1 MHALLQDFRYAF
13 RMLAK
18 QPAFTAIAV
27 LTLALGIGA
36 STVIFS
42 VVNAVLL
49 RPLPYPH
56 SEQLILLRERLTG
69 PNGFESGSVSY
80 PNYLDWRA
88 EQRSFTD
95 LALVRA
101 EGVNLSATD
110 AAAPPER
117 IRAAR
122 VTANY
127 LSILQVPPHLGRD
140 FGAKDDQPGAVKVA
154 LISERLWRNR
164 FGALPLA
171 LGQRL
176 NVDGVSREIV
186 GVVPE
191 CVCFPRNCDI
201 FLPLADL
208 RADHDLLS
216 RGNREAFSCLGRLKP
231 DSTLKQASAELDTIA
246 NDLTRRYPDSNTGR
260 QISAKLLLEFSVG
273 EYRHLLY
280 LLLAAV
286 GCVLLIACANV
297 ANLQLARGIARGREL
312 AVRAALGASRWH
324 LARQVLVETGVIAVL
339 GGCFAALIALWSL
352 DTIRAIAPAT
362 VPRFQETDIDPSVL
376 LFTTG
381 VVIIAALLV
390 GIWPAL
396 RVSNDVSMAKEL
408 HDNGARGSD
417 GMQRQRARAVL
428 VVTQV
433 ALAVVLLAAA
443 GLILKSF
450 WQAEKVPLGFNA
462 RGILTMSIGLP
473 AARYDAP
480 GKIAQFCDQ
489 LIGRVKA
496 IPGVTAAAVCSNA
509 PFDSNE
515 WDSSFHIT
523 GTPVD
528 LPGREPVS
536 AMSVVSPDYFRVLE
550 MPILRGRTLNSEDI
564 GRRQLVMII
573 DEKAAQRFFPG
584 RDPIGKQIDD
594 PVTIGEPNEN
604 RTAEADMELARADG
618 APITI
623 IGVVG
628 HTRQSAPG
636 ERLEARNLPMMYFAT
651 AQFPKNEEKL
661 MVRAS
666 PAQDPHAL
674 ANTIR
679 REIAAL
685 DPEQAVSDV
694 ATMQE
699 NIADSL
705 ASRRLSMILLGVFAG
720 LALCLASIG
729 LYGVMALSV
738 TQRTRELG
746 IRLALGA
753 GRADVFRLV
762 LGHGMLMVGIGLGF
776 GLIIAASTGRGLASL
791 LYNVSVWDPP
801 ALFSAII
808 ALTVVALV
816 ACWLPAR
823 RATRVDPI
831 VALRSE

>member
-1 MHALLQDFRYAF
+1 MHAVLQDFRYAF

-36 STVIFS
+36 NTAIFS

-49 RPLPYPH
+49 RPLPYPQ

-88 EQRSFTD
+88 EQRSFID

-101 EGVNLSATD
+101 EGVNLSASD
-110 AAAPPER
+110 AASPPER

-127 LSILQVPPHLGRD
+127 LSILQVAPRLGHD
-140 FGAKDDQPGAVKVA
+140 FVAKDDQPGAAKVA

-164 FGALPLA
+164 FGALPLV

-176 NVDGVSREIV
+176 NIDGVPREIV
-186 GVVPE
+186 GVVPGR
-191 CVCFPRNCDI
+191 VRFPRNCDI

-216 RGNREAFSCLGRLKP
+216 RGNHESFSCLGRLKSG
-231 DSTLKQASAELDTIA
+231 STLKQASAELDTIA
-246 NDLTRRYPDSNTGR
+246 NDLARRYPDSNTGR
-260 QISAKLLLEFSVG
+260 QVSAKLLLEFAVG
-273 EYRHLLY
+273 EYRYLLY

-297 ANLQLARGIARGREL
+297 ANLQLARGIARGKEL
-312 AVRAALGASRWH
+312 AVRAALGAGRWH
-324 LARQVLVETGVIAVL
+324 LARQVLVETGVIAIL
-339 GGCFAALIALWSL
+339 GGCLAALLALWSL
-352 DTIRAIAPAT
+352 DTIRAIAPAS
-362 VPRFQETDIDPSVL
+362 VPRFQETDVDPMVL

-381 VVIIAALLV
+381 VVVIAAFLV

-396 RVSNDVSMAKEL
+396 RVSNNVLMANDL

-417 GMQRQRARAVL
+417 GVQRQRARAVL
-428 VVTQV
+428 VVAQV
-433 ALAVVLLAAA
+433 ALAVVLLATA
-443 GLILKSF
+443 GLTLKSF
-450 WQAEKVPLGFNA
+450 WQAEQVPLGFNP
-462 RGILTMSIGLP
+462 RGVLTMSIALP
-473 AARYDAP
+473 AARYEVP
-480 GKIAQFCDQ
+480 SKIAQFCEQ
-489 LIGRVKA
+489 LIERVKA
-496 IPGVTAAAVCSNA
+496 IPGVTTAVVCSNA
-509 PFDSNE
+509 PFDTNE

-523 GTPVD
+523 GTPAD
-528 LPGREPVS
+528 PPGREPVS
-536 AMSVVSPDYFRVLE
+536 AMSIVSPDYFRVLE
-550 MPILRGRTLNSEDI
+550 VPILRGRTFNSQDMAQ
-564 GRRQLVMII
+564 RQLVMII

-584 RDPIGKQIDD
+584 QDPIGKQIDD
-594 PVTIGEPNEN
+594 PVTIGEPNQN
-604 RTAEADMELARADG
+604 G
-618 APITI
+618 APITVV
-623 IGVVG
+623 GVVG

-636 ERLEARNLPMMYFAT
+636 ERMDARNLSMMYFAT
-651 AQFPKNEEKL
+651 AQFPKNEQKL
-661 MVRAS
+661 MVRATS
-666 PAQDPHAL
+666 AQDPHAL
-674 ANTIR
+674 VNAIK

-685 DPEQAVSDV
+685 DPEQAVSEI
-694 ATMQE
+694 ATMEE

-720 LALCLASIG
+720 LALSLASIG

-753 GRADVFRLV
+753 DRAGVFRLV
-762 LGHGMLMVGIGLGF
+762 LGHGMLLVAIGLGF
-776 GLIIAASTGRGLASL
+776 GLILAVSTGRGLASL
-791 LYNVSVWDPP
+791 LYNVSAWDPP
-801 ALFSAII
+801 AFFGAIMTL
-808 ALTVVALV
+808 AVVALI